1 VEAFRIAFSSLV
13 ANRLRALLTTLGIII
28 GVGAV
33 IGLISL
39 GRGVE
44 DFIASEF
51 EGLGSNLLVVFASP
65 PQSPTRERIQPIS
78 TVEAADI
85 LALDTIAAIAP
96 IHGLQGDMIL
106 RRENVPSVTS
116 FGVTPSYI
124 EVRNYNV
131 EFGRFIDQA
140 SIDNKD
146 RVVALG
152 WGVAEELYGE
162 DVMVENFNPVGET
175 VRFLNTTFEVIGVM
189 EETSELAGE
198 NENVYIPIST
208 SQQRLAPPFRAR
220 TRDGGYFLDAL
231 YIQAAS
237 EEVMDQAA
245 REIETYL
252 VDAHNIQFSGE
263 EDFTVVNQSDLLE
276 SLGAITQNLTIFLS
290 LIASTSL
297 LVGGIGI
304 MNIMLVSV
312 TERTKEIGIRKAV
325 GAKRSDILFQFL
337 IEAVVLS
344 LLGGFLGIGL
354 GWLISVIGT
363 VTVEQLDL
371 SVQSDSIAL
380 ATTVSVIVG
389 VFFGLYPAW
398 QASRKSPIDALRFE

>member
-1 VEAFRIAFSSLV
+1 MDAFRIAFDSLI
-13 ANRLRALLTTLGIII
+13 ANRLRALLTTLGVII

-65 PQSPTRERIQPIS
+65 PQSPTRERIQPLS
-78 TVEAADI
+78 TVEAADL
-85 LALDTIAAIAP
+85 LALDSIAAIAP
-96 IHGLQGDMIL
+96 IHGLQGNVVL
-106 RRENVPSVTS
+106 GRENAPGVTS
-116 FGVTPSYI
+116 FGVTPDYI
-124 EVRNYNV
+124 NVRNYNV
-131 EFGRFIDQA
+131 AYGEFINDTHIA
-140 SIDNKD
+140 D
-146 RVVALG
+146 RNRVIALG
-152 WGVAEELYGE
+152 WGVAEDLYGE
-162 DVMVENFNPVGET
+162 DVMTDDFNPVGET
-175 VRFLNTTFEVIGVM
+175 VRYMDTTFDVIGVM
-189 EETSELAGE
+189 EKTSEIAGE
-198 NENVYIPIST
+198 NDYVYIPIST

-220 TRDGGYFLDAL
+220 TRDGGYFLDAIYL
-231 YIQAAS
+231 QATS
-237 EEVMDQAA
+237 EDVMDQAA
-245 REIETYL
+245 LEIEQYL

-312 TERTKEIGIRKAV
+312 TERTQEIGIRKAV
-325 GAKRSDILFQFL
+325 GAKQLDILLQFL
-337 IEAVVLS
+337 IESIVLS

-371 SVQSDSIAL
+371 SVQMDSVLL
-380 ATTVSVIVG
+380 ATSVSIMVG
-389 VFFGLYPAW
+389 VFFGFYPAW
-398 QASRKSPIDALRFE
+398 QAARKNPIDALRFE